1 MGDVAVPHESP
12 PYSSYIAVC
21 DYFLFPETGKTTRGF
36 LSNDSDE
43 NCANCFYQ
51 SHPQRADAER
61 FEMFQIPSMLVC
73 LARAF
78 PLSPRRKSDV
88 QTQPRA
94 NWMNLRKAGSRKKQF
109 LSRYMHKTGLIQRAF
124 ISLGERAVAIF
135 RGNRHGERPVS
146 PRGNKTTQK

>member
-51 SHPQRADAER
+51 SPTACRCRAIRNVSNPIDACVSR
-61 FEMFQIPSMLVC
+61 
-73 LARAF
+73 ARVSFVPPAKK
-78 PLSPRRKSDV
+78 R
-88 QTQPRA
+88 RA
-94 NWMNLRKAGSRKKQF
+94 NAATSKLNEFAQGRLA
-109 LSRYMHKTGLIQRAF
+109 
-124 ISLGERAVAIF
+124 
-135 RGNRHGERPVS
+135 
-146 PRGNKTTQK
+146 